1 MDIVKEYT
9 RLGELI
15 KLESDL
21 GEQMIRLTKAQRK
34 AHLEVLSQKDLVR
47 NFTDND
53 VPPLLEKEEEGY
65 DRDNET
71 VDPNEYRDNEEDR

>member
-15 KLESDL
+15 KLETDL

-53 VPPLLEKEEEGY
+53 VPPILQS

>member
-53 VPPLLEKEEEGY
+53 VPPLLQSQSNI

>member
-15 KLESDL
+15 KLETEL
-21 GEQMIRLTKAQRK
+21 GEQMIWLTKAQRK

-53 VPPLLEKEEEGY
+53 VPPLLQPDIE
-65 DRDNET
+65 NET
-71 VDPNEYRDNEEDR
+71 VDPDYYYENKRDSE